1 MNADAAAPRLR
12 VFSYGRVSSDKQARE
27 GASIGMQAARNEQFA
42 ALQDI
47 EIVPLDGQLHTM
59 DEGESGKDLDRPGV
73 RRVLEALDRGEADG
87 LLVFALKRFT
97 RSALDW
103 HTLMRRHFHPKAKR
117 PRSLF
122 SSSDLV
128 DTRTA
133 TGRMVLGIL
142 IEVSEWER
150 ESGGEQTA
158 AVLRHVQKRGVHL
171 GQAPFGYRR
180 HESPACAPLDRCG
193 CGTCGALEEEPAEQ
207 AIIAGMRERM
217 AALGSMAAVARELN
231 DAGRLGR
238 LGGAWTAKSVSRVL
252 ERRVSEHGK
261 AVAA

>member
-1 MNADAAAPRLR
+1 MSAAAASGLR
-12 VFSYGRVSSDKQARE
+12 VFSYGRVSSDRQARE
-27 GASIGMQAARNEQFA
+27 GASIETQGARNEQFA
-42 ALQDI
+42 VMQKL
-47 EIVPLDGQLHTM
+47 EIVPIDGRLHTF
-59 DEGESGKDLDRPGV
+59 DEGESGKDLERPGIAD
-73 RRVLEALDRGEADG
+73 VLGRLDRGEADG
-87 LLVFALKRFT
+87 LLVFALKRLT
-97 RSALDW
+97 RSVADW
-103 HTLMRRHFHPKAKR
+103 SYLMGRHFHPRARR
-117 PRSLF
+117 PRELF

-128 DTRTA
+128 DTRLA
-133 TGRMVLGIL
+133 TGRLYLNIL
-142 IEVSEWER
+142 VSVSEWER

-180 HESPACAPLDRCG
+180 FANPACAGLERCA
-193 CGTCGALEEEPAEQ
+193 CGACGGLEKEPAEQ

-231 DAGRLGR
+231 AAGTLGR

-252 ERRVSEHGK
+252 ERRPDGK